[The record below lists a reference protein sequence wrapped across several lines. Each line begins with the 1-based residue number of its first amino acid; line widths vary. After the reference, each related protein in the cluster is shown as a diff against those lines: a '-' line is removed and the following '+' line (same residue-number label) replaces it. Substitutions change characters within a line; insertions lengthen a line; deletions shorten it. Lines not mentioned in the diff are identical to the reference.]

1 MTSGIDKLT
10 DRQRRLLREW
20 LPGATVT
27 KDHSWGLVGTV
38 VLALD
43 HEGAKYIAKAGD
55 ASDLHIA
62 REVKAHREWLSP
74 WTSHQRAPE
83 LVHADLVS
91 KLIVCLYLEGEL
103 VLGSDHEWQV
113 DTYRQAGV
121 LLAMLHEQFSRE
133 DPEFELRQKAKAL
146 TWLDGPHRIAAL
158 VEAELRKE
166 IGSWPSPSVCVV
178 PTHGDWQPRNWL
190 VHEDVLSVIDF
201 GRAELR
207 PAFTDFGRLTVQQF
221 QISPG
226 LEAAFLE
233 GYGPDPRDQESWQ
246 RDRVREGIGTAC
258 WAHQVGDT
266 TFEKQ
271 GHRMIAEALA
281 QR

>member
-1 MTSGIDKLT
+1 VTSGIDKLT

-178 PTHGDWQPRNWL
+178 PTHGDWCAAWLSGPRGGWAVRL
-190 VHEDVLSVIDF
+190 AALPGVVRSKAAAPGGIAGRPGGRVDPSARASGCSQRWVASGPLS
-201 GRAELR
+201 
-207 PAFTDFGRLTVQQF
+207 
-221 QISPG
+221 
-226 LEAAFLE
+226 AARSSAAT
-233 GYGPDPRDQESWQ
+233 GICSWGMRSIAVESAW
-246 RDRVREGIGTAC
+246 C
-258 WAHQVGDT
+258 
-266 TFEKQ
+266 
-271 GHRMIAEALA
+271 LL
-281 QR
+281 